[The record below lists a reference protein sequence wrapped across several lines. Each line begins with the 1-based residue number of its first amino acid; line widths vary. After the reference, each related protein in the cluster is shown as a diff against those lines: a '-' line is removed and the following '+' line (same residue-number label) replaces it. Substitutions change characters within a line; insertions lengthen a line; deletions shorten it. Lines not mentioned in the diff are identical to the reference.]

1 MAFYVTTCFY
11 MESDKNE
18 DLGRRNP
25 RRNTWHIF
33 LSNFIVQLATSLQMA
48 AAAMLNTSRYINYNP
63 IQARYITTPLMYLI

>member
-1 MAFYVTTCFY
+1 MVFYVTTYFY

-48 AAAMLNTSRYINYNP
+48 AAAMLNMSRYINYNP
-63 IQARYITTPLMYLI
+63 IQERYITTPLMYLI